1 MLLEREFKCLFYKAV
16 SKTNA
21 VSKINAFFAGLNPA
35 VSLKTESIGNLSY
48 YLRNDIRKTH
58 TYIVFT
64 IAKVNLEQDIQ
75 IDDIQ
80 TQNRDTV
87 EKLDTEGIAYDAQ
100 FLYDFK
106 NSILLQK
113 RGKSQTTIEELRK
126 FIALKVGI
134 DYKEFEFVIIK
145 DKYATE
151 KLDKMRHIHDVVFS
165 IAIPDN
171 LSLFSDQV
179 KDINSGVEFAKE
191 MSAESME
198 MRIKGTDLNKNRL
211 RRAIDE
217 FCSYKDNQNVKI
229 RTMSVYGDS
238 EIIDLVNHKLNYYE
252 KYYIGDIDND
262 NDIIYDKLEK
272 AYKEKEGYL
281 DAFKD

>member
-1 MLLEREFKCLFYKAV
+1 MPEEREFKCLFYKAI

-35 VSLKTESIGNLSY
+35 VSLVTESIGNLSY
-48 YLRNDIRKTH
+48 YLRNDIRKTD

-80 TQNRDTV
+80 TQNRDIV
-87 EKLDTEGIAYDAQ
+87 EKEDTEGIANDAQ

-113 RGKSQTTIEELRK
+113 RGKLQTTIEELRK

-134 DYKEFEFVIIK
+134 DYKEFEFIIIK
-145 DKYATE
+145 DKDATE
-151 KLDKMRHIHDVVFS
+151 NLDKMRHIHDVVFS
-165 IAIPDN
+165 IAIPEN
-171 LSLFSDQV
+171 LSLFSEQV

-191 MSAESME
+191 MSAKSME
-198 MRIKGTDLNKNRL
+198 LRIKGTDLSKTRL
-211 RRAIDE
+211 KRAIDE
-217 FCSYKDNQNVKI
+217 FYSYRDNQNMTI

-252 KYYIGDIDND
+252 KYYIEDID

-281 DAFKD
+281 VAFKD

>member
-1 MLLEREFKCLFYKAV
+1 MLVEREFKCLFYKAV

-35 VSLKTESIGNLSY
+35 VSLVTESIGNLSY
-48 YLRNDIRKTH
+48 YLRNDIRKTD

-80 TQNRDTV
+80 TQNRDIV
-87 EKLDTEGIAYDAQ
+87 EKEDTEGIANDAQ

-145 DKYATE
+145 DKDAT
-151 KLDKMRHIHDVVFS
+151 KNLDKMRHVHDVVFS
-165 IAIPDN
+165 IAIPEN
-171 LSLFSDQV
+171 LSLFSEQV

-191 MSAESME
+191 MSAKSME
-198 MRIKGTDLNKNRL
+198 LRIKGTDL
-211 RRAIDE
+211 
-217 FCSYKDNQNVKI
+217 NQNVKI

-252 KYYIGDIDND
+252 KYYIEDID

-281 DAFKD
+281 VAFKD

>member
-1 MLLEREFKCLFYKAV
+1 MVVEREFKCLFYKAI

-21 VSKINAFFAGLNPA
+21 VSKINAFFAGIVPNVPLA
-35 VSLKTESIGNLSY
+35 TESIGNLSY
-48 YLRNDIRKTH
+48 YLRNDIRKTD

-80 TQNRDTV
+80 TQNRDIV
-87 EKLDTEGIAYDAQ
+87 EKLDTEGIANDAQ

-134 DYKEFEFVIIK
+134 DYKEFEFV
-145 DKYATE
+145 E
-151 KLDKMRHIHDVVFS
+151 NLDKRRHIHDVVVS
-165 IAIPDN
+165 IALPEN

-211 RRAIDE
+211 KRAIAE
-217 FCSYKDNQNVKI
+217 FCSYKDNQNVTI

-252 KYYIGDIDND
+252 KYYIEDID

>member
-1 MLLEREFKCLFYKAV
+1 MPLA
-16 SKTNA
+16 
-21 VSKINAFFAGLNPA
+21 
-35 VSLKTESIGNLSY
+35 TESIGNLSY
-48 YLRNDIRKTH
+48 YLRNDIRKTD

-80 TQNRDTV
+80 TQNRDIV
-87 EKLDTEGIAYDAQ
+87 EKLDTEGIANDAQ

-134 DYKEFEFVIIK
+134 DYKELEFVIIK
-145 DKYATE
+145 DKDAIE
-151 KLDKMRHIHDVVFS
+151 NLDKMRHIHDVVFS
-165 IAIPDN
+165 IAIPEN

-191 MSAESME
+191 MSAQSME
-198 MRIKGTDLNKNRL
+198 MRIKGASLNKNRIK
-211 RRAIDE
+211 RAIDE
-217 FCSYKDNQNVKI
+217 LCSYKDNQNMKI

-238 EIIDLVNHKLNYYE
+238 EIIDLVTHKLNYYE
-252 KYYIGDIDND
+252 KYYLDEVDN
-262 NDIIYDKLEK
+262 NVFYDKLER
-272 AYKEKEGYL
+272 AYKVREEYL
-281 DAFKD
+281 NDY

>member
-1 MLLEREFKCLFYKAV
+1 MLVEREFKCLFYKAV

-21 VSKINAFFAGLNPA
+21 VSKINAFFASLNPT
-35 VSLKTESIGNLSY
+35 VPLVTESIGNLSY
-48 YLRNDIRKTH
+48 YLRNDIRKTD

-64 IAKVNLEQDIQ
+64 IARVNLEQDIQ
-75 IDDIQ
+75 IDNIQ
-80 TQNRDTV
+80 TQNRDIV
-87 EKLDTEGIAYDAQ
+87 EKEDTEGIANDAQ

-145 DKYATE
+145 DENAIKN
-151 KLDKMRHIHDVVFS
+151 LNNMRHIHDVVFS

-191 MSAESME
+191 LSAKSME

-217 FCSYKDNQNVKI
+217 FYSYKDNQNVTI

-252 KYYIGDIDND
+252 KYYIEDVE

-281 DAFKD
+281 VAFKD